1 MRLVAVL
8 FLIVGS
14 YLLIRRLYAKYWNRG
29 LTVRLA
35 FSKENVQEGES
46 LYLEE
51 VIENRNR
58 LPLPSLKVKF
68 QVSRNLRFADEEDA
82 GREGGHLQYSV
93 TDQYYRGDMF
103 TVLPFRKIT
112 RRLPLIPIKR
122 GCYTIQSLQLVCSD
136 LFLTEVYAE
145 HYTQEQRLLVSPRR
159 YAIKEEHLPFPQL
172 MGELVTKVNGYE
184 EPCTF
189 RGIREY
195 LPTDPLRTVNWK
207 VSAKWDDWYVNQYE
221 PVIQR
226 EVLLVVD
233 GTRHSMRDS
242 EDILEELLRVTDSVA
257 QEFLRLGMR
266 VALYG
271 NIGSSGSKN
280 GIHIT
285 IGSGLNQSLAI
296 DEALALVDWEM
307 GPQPYEEFF
316 SEYTKELGYVVY
328 LSCSGHE
335 PIRRAVAQRL
345 GMGLGTSWILVR
357 NTEDEEAELS
367 DEVRR
372 MCTLWR
378 RH

>member
-1 MRLVAVL
+1 MRFVVL
-8 FLIVGS
+8 LLLIVGS
-14 YLLIRRLYAKYWNRG
+14 YLLICRLYAKYWNRG
-29 LTVRLA
+29 LSVRLA
-35 FSKENVQEGES
+35 FSKENVQEGEA

-58 LPLPSLKVKF
+58 LPLPTLKVKF
-68 QVSRNLRFADEEDA
+68 QVSRNLRFADEEDH
-82 GREGGHLQYSV
+82 GRAGGHRQYSV

-112 RRLPLIPIKR
+112 RRLSLIPVKR

-136 LFLTEVYAE
+136 LFLRSVYAE
-145 HYTQEQRLLVSPRR
+145 HYAEEHRLLVSPRK
-159 YAIKEEHLPFPQL
+159 YSVHEAHLPFPQL

-221 PVIQR
+221 PAIQR

-233 GTRHSMRDS
+233 GTKHSMRDS
-242 EDILEELLRVTDSVA
+242 EDVQEELLRVTDSVA

-266 VALYG
+266 VALRG
-271 NIGSSGSKN
+271 NMGSLGSEK
-280 GIHIT
+280 GIHIVA
-285 IGSGLNQSLAI
+285 GSGLNQSLAI
-296 DEALALVDWEM
+296 DEALALVDWEE
-307 GPQPYEEFF
+307 GPQPYEEYFREF
-316 SEYTKELGYVVY
+316 TKEPGYVVY
-328 LSCSGHE
+328 ISCSGHE
-335 PIRRAVAQRL
+335 PLRRAVDERL
-345 GMGLGTSWILVR
+345 GIGLGTSWILVR
-357 NTEDEEAELS
+357 DAEEEEAELS
-367 DEVRR
+367 SEVRK

-378 RH
+378 RR